1 MPADRW
7 LRIQYVDGT
16 SETFSFPEQVED
28 DYERLQK
35 FREAMRA
42 DRIVLE
48 VAGVIHIIPMSA
60 VKHIDFSPAPP
71 NLPDFVIR
79 GAADH

>member
-1 MPADRW
+1 MSVDRW
-7 LRIQYVDGT
+7 LRIEYVDGM
-16 SETFSFPEQVED
+16 SETFSFPKQVED
-28 DYERLQK
+28 DYEQMQK

-48 VAGVIHIIPMSA
+48 VDGMVHVIPMTA
-60 VKHIDFSPAPP
+60 VKRIDFSPAPS

-79 GAADH
+79 GATQR